1 MLVLHAP
8 QANAAGHRLEVLL
21 DFAMLAVIVLAGLFG
36 PLLAYPQ
43 GWHVP
48 EVVGELLVGV
58 ILGSTGL
65 GYLDASDPT
74 FSFLAEVGFGLVMF
88 VVGTHVPIRDHNL
101 QGGLGR
107 AIARAVLVGAGSAVL
122 GVVIS
127 SAFGTG
133 HASLYAVL
141 MASSSAAL
149 ILPIIESLDLQGE
162 QVLQL
167 LPQVAIAD
175 AACIVALPL
184 AIDSGHAGR
193 AGLGALAVIATGA
206 ALFAALRFL
215 ESKQYRRRL
224 HRVSEQRHFALEL
237 RISLVILFSLAAVAG
252 RSHVSVMLAGF
263 VFGIAVAA
271 VGAPRRLARQLFAVT
286 EGFLGP
292 LFFVWLGASLDLRA
306 LGARPGLILLGLL
319 LGVGAV
325 LSHSLTSLTGQP
337 LSVSSLASAQLGV
350 PVAAATL
357 GTSLNVLQ
365 PGEPAALV
373 LGALVTIAA
382 ATIAGGSAVRHGHI
396 SSPDDPGP
404 AHRGRRTRPSSQ
416 TGSSDSY
423 TEPYWPK
430 TRKRSNP
437 LANQRPFVT
446 ATTLPLQDS

>member
-1 MLVLHAP
+1 VNTGASV
-8 QANAAGHRLEVLL
+8 AATACWCWQSCPPRLRWLSIDRLEVLV

-36 PLLAYPQ
+36 PLLAYPRR
-43 GWHVP
+43 WHVP

-101 QGGLGR
+101 QGSLGR

-122 GVVIS
+122 GVVIA

-133 HASLYAVL
+133 HAALYAVL

-184 AIDSGHAGR
+184 AIDSEHVGR

-206 ALFAALRFL
+206 ALFGVLRFL
-215 ESKQYRRRL
+215 ERKQYRRRL

-286 EGFLGP
+286 EGFFGP

-306 LGARPGLILLGLL
+306 LGARPALILLGLL
-319 LGVGAV
+319 LGLGAL
-325 LSHSLTSLTGQP
+325 LSHSLAGATGQP
-337 LSVSSLASAQLGV
+337 LNLSSLAAAQLGV
-350 PVAAATL
+350 PVAAAAL

-365 PGEPAALV
+365 PGESAALI

-382 ATIAGGSAVRHGHI
+382 ATIAGGSAARKQRV
-396 SSPDDPGP
+396 SS
-404 AHRGRRTRPSSQ
+404 A
-416 TGSSDSY
+416 
-423 TEPYWPK
+423 E
-430 TRKRSNP
+430 
-437 LANQRPFVT
+437 
-446 ATTLPLQDS
+446 